1 MTTNGRA
8 SLEGA
13 LLAPDGL
20 DHVQALATPF
30 VWAFSDDA
38 YRMKLEGNKRV
49 GALCGTMA
57 VGVGL
62 GLFYVTG
69 GTKNARAKR
78 ENWSIITFGKI
89 MPFHAYQSERE
100 KSSRDNIYQIMT
112 DNF

>member
-1 MTTNGRA
+1 MLLAFAVRW
-8 SLEGA
+8 A
-13 LLAPDGL
+13 LLAFA
-20 DHVQALATPF
+20 V
-30 VWAFSDDA
+30 
-38 YRMKLEGNKRV
+38 RV

-100 KSSRDNIYQIMT
+100 KSSRDNIYQIMI